1 MKQPVTRLVKWLKA
15 KKGKK
20 PRAVFYKSLLLLIEV
35 YAMALIGMS
44 YYLAYLGQT
53 EVLETLS
60 QTITKVVV
68 YPFIAFTIN
77 RTIENYSE
85 HNTDKFR
92 QPLVY
97 KDDEADG

>member
-1 MKQPVTRLVKWLKA
+1 MKQPITKLVRRLKTR
-15 KKGKK
+15 KKT
-20 PRAVFYKSLLLLIEV
+20 RALFYKFMLVLIEV
-35 YAMALIGMS
+35 YAMALLGAS
-44 YYLAYLGQT
+44 YYLAYIGRDV
-53 EVLETLS
+53 VLEELS
-60 QTITKVVV
+60 QTIVKAIL